1 MQKEALLSAFAKSPS
16 PSFRAR
22 EQLAR
27 EIGLP
32 ESRVRVWFQNR
43 RSRSGMVRRGPESS
57 ASRSVLESPKPPEMS
72 DARAQGRRSSPSGRR
87 RPRTRL
93 SSTQLAILLQA
104 FERSPYPGI
113 AAREELAQKT
123 ALPEDTI
130 HIWFQNRRARQ
141 RAAGTGRVPSPDSL
155 SSPEPN
161 EAVDGSETERAQD
174 SLLPLAAASPVGTGT
189 LTMTCPSTSCR
200 MSWPAETAQPSPPDV
215 PETFTVARNTCAGQL
230 FLDPVMKEMQDDQD
244 LRHVQDSQE
253 RYNQWEQIQPTLEA
267 PLYQAV
273 YHALLEVL

>member
-1 MQKEALLSAFAKSPS
+1 MRAFAKSPS

-27 EIGLP
+27 AIGLP

-43 RSRSGMVRRGPESS
+43 RSRLGMVRQGPESS
-57 ASRSVLESPKPPEMS
+57 GNRSVLESPQPPEMS

-123 ALPEDTI
+123 ALP
-130 HIWFQNRRARQ
+130 
-141 RAAGTGRVPSPDSL
+141 
-155 SSPEPN
+155 
-161 EAVDGSETERAQD
+161 
-174 SLLPLAAASPVGTGT
+174 
-189 LTMTCPSTSCR
+189 
-200 MSWPAETAQPSPPDV
+200 
-215 PETFTVARNTCAGQL
+215 
-230 FLDPVMKEMQDDQD
+230 
-244 LRHVQDSQE
+244 
-253 RYNQWEQIQPTLEA
+253 
-267 PLYQAV
+267 
-273 YHALLEVL
+273 

>member
-1 MQKEALLSAFAKSPS
+1 
-16 PSFRAR
+16 
-22 EQLAR
+22 LAR

-43 RSRSGMVRRGPESS
+43 RSRLGMVRQGPESS
-57 ASRSVLESPKPPEMS
+57 GNRSVMESPQPPEMS
-72 DARAQGRRSSPSGRR
+72 DARAQGRRSSPSGCR

-123 ALPEDTI
+123 DLPEDTI

-141 RAAGTGRVPSPDSL
+141 RAACTGRVPSPDSL

-161 EAVDGSETERAQD
+161 EAVNGSETERAQD

-189 LTMTCPSTSCR
+189 LTMTCPSTSYR

-215 PETFTVARNTCAGQL
+215 PETHTVAWNTGAGQL
-230 FLDPVMKEMQDDQD
+230 FLDAVMKEIQDDQD
-244 LRHVQDSQE
+244 LRPLQDSLDP
-253 RYNQWEQIQPTLEA
+253 YDQWEQMQPTLEP
-267 PLYQAV
+267 PLDEEVYQA
-273 YHALLEVL
+273 LLDDL